1 MSIDSAHKNRWMIGE
16 VIFGIPFLLSIVLHF
31 IVPFLI
37 TQGIL
42 RKALIPIGVV
52 FIITGLRI
60 IALARREFARF
71 EQPTDPGFPTNK
83 VIKSGVFSIS
93 RNPLYLSAVLVFL
106 GIAFLLNNLW
116 AFITLLISIFLC
128 FYILILPEERYLSKK
143 FGQEYQDYQASVH
156 RWLGR
161 K

>member
-1 MSIDSAHKNRWMIGE
+1 MPIDSAHKSRWMIGE
-16 VIFGIPFLLSIVLHF
+16 VIFGIPFLLSLVLQF
-31 IVPFLI
+31 FVPVII
-37 TQGIL
+37 TQGLL
-42 RKALIPIGVV
+42 RLALFPVGIV

-60 IALARREFARF
+60 IVLARREFARF

-83 VIKSGVFSIS
+83 VIQTGVFSIS

-106 GIAFLLNNLW
+106 GIAFMLNNLW
-116 AFITLLISIFLC
+116 AFITLMISIFLC
-128 FYILILPEERYLSKK
+128 LYVLILPEERYLAKK
-143 FGQEYQDYQASVH
+143 FGQEYQNYQASVH